1 MAPLQLPPLAEQA
14 VSFRLIGGLEDSR
27 FLLADNVYMRRGCVA
42 LALVRIV
49 GLIGI
54 CALGAALCAG
64 TVAIG
69 IMMFASSMGG

>member
-1 MAPLQLPPLAEQA
+1 MSIAQQIATPTPAIRTRRPGAPLQPVP
-14 VSFRLIGGLEDSR
+14 D
-27 FLLADNVYMRRGCVA
+27 RRVG

-54 CALGAALCAG
+54 CALGAALSAG